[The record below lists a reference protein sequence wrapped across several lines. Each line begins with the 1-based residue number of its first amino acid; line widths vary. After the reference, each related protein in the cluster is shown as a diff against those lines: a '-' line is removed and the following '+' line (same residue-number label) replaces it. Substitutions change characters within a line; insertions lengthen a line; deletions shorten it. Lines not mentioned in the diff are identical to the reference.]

1 MRYLNLLIIAAAGLI
16 LTACPAK
23 HMQLTGFDI
32 EVKDVHS
39 TKAKVVIV
47 PSNPDA
53 YYCYGK
59 LDNVNLTD
67 YFNMTDEENAAFQ
80 MDFSKER
87 WELICEEEGYE
98 VPFEQIYCY
107 QGTQEIDY
115 TYLIPDADHK
125 IVVFQV
131 DPKAKQFIGTPVSK
145 VFHTNPLVM
154 SDLSF
159 KIGLDKDMITITP
172 SSRDS
177 YCFDYNLTE
186 DILEEYAGTE
196 FYFRN
201 LVDMWEDFGLI
212 EGRKVRGP
220 ASIEF
225 SSSDPTIQE
234 GARYSFAISGYEDF
248 EINTAVTTFDFIYHK
263 DIPCEMVKEEE

>member
-1 MRYLNLLIIAAAGLI
+1 MRYFNILIIAAAGLV

-23 HMQLTGFDI
+23 HMQITGFDI
-32 EVKDVHS
+32 EVSNVHS

-80 MDFSKER
+80 VDFCKER

-98 VPFEQIYCY
+98 VPFEQIYCF

-154 SDLSF
+154 SDLTF
-159 KIGLDKDMITITP
+159 KIGLDKDMNP
-172 SSRDS
+172 VNRPPEPPKPPRW
-177 YCFDYNLTE
+177 F
-186 DILEEYAGTE
+186 
-196 FYFRN
+196 
-201 LVDMWEDFGLI
+201 W
-212 EGRKVRGP
+212 
-220 ASIEF
+220 
-225 SSSDPTIQE
+225 
-234 GARYSFAISGYEDF
+234 
-248 EINTAVTTFDFIYHK
+248 
-263 DIPCEMVKEEE
+263 